1 MQNVSCPSC
10 GANVQFKSHA
20 SVMAVCEYCK
30 STILKDADAVKDL
43 GRMSDVLDDYSP
55 IQIGTA
61 GRFGSQGFT
70 VIGRIQLRYDA
81 GLWNEW
87 YLLFDDGNP
96 AWLSDASG
104 QYTITFEKQDSATLP
119 AFSDIHAGSLYS
131 ILGQTW
137 IASDVRTAQC
147 TGGQGEL
154 PFKVGQGWEA
164 KVADFRNGRNFL
176 TLDYSAPDQ
185 PKVYAGQSVTLDQLK
200 CQFLRD
206 DDTIHDSAGKLR
218 SKVERLGCPSCGSN
232 VDFVPGVTIHIVC
245 PSCRAEVDTTTKTAV
260 VREASRRMQ
269 ANSTTVEL
277 GAKAMIAG
285 SPYQVIGVMK
295 RRDNEG
301 SSWTEYLMHNPGK
314 GFMWL
319 VETDEGWFRAQVLDE
334 WPAWQRGETA
344 SLGNQAYRKECEYNA
359 TVTFAAG
366 AFNWRVHAGDTVR
379 VTEFSLSKKSLAAE
393 LTANELTW
401 SQSTPVPA
409 DQIRAWFGT
418 AVKAEKLPPKTPIL
432 TIAKYFLIGLLTFN
446 FIPLMLE
453 FGHTWKYMLFAS
465 AAIYLPAWG
474 INLMNDERS

>member
-10 GANVQFKSHA
+10 GAHVQFKSHA

-30 STILKDADAVKDL
+30 STLLKEADAVKDI

-55 IQIGTA
+55 IRIGTA
-61 GRFGSQGFT
+61 GRFGSRSFT

-87 YLLFDDGNP
+87 YLLFDDGDP
-96 AWLSDASG
+96 AWLSDACG
-104 QYTITFEKQDSATLP
+104 QYTFTVEKQGAVTLP
-119 AFSDIHAGSLYS
+119 AFDDVHAGSLYG

-154 PFKVGQGWEA
+154 PFKVGQGWVA

-176 TLDYSAPDQ
+176 TLDYSDADR
-185 PKVYAGQSVTLDQLK
+185 PKVYAGQSATPDQLQ

-206 DDTIHDSAGKLR
+206 DDTIRDSAGKFR

-232 VDFVPGVTIHIVC
+232 VDFVPGVTVRIIC
-245 PSCRAEVDTTTKTAV
+245 PSCHAEADTTTRTAIV
-260 VREASRRMQ
+260 QEAARRMQ
-269 ANSTTVEL
+269 ANTTTVEL
-277 GAKAMIAG
+277 GAQAMIAG
-285 SPYQVIGVMK
+285 AHFRVLGVMK
-295 RRDNEG
+295 RRDDEG
-301 SSWTEYLMHNPGK
+301 ASWTEYLMHNPGK

-319 VETDEGWFRAQVLDE
+319 VETGEGWFRAQVLDE
-334 WPAWQRGETA
+334 WPAWNRGETA
-344 SLGNQAYRKECEYNA
+344 VLGNQTYRKQYDYDA

-379 VTEFSLSKKSLAAE
+379 VTEFGFGKKSLAAE

-401 SQSTPVPA
+401 SQSVPVPA

-418 AVKAEKLPPKTPIL
+418 AVKAEKLPPKTPII
-432 TIAKYFLIGLLTFN
+432 TIAEYFLVGLLAFN
-446 FIPLMLE
+446 AIPLMLE
-453 FGHTWKYMLFAS
+453 FGHTWKYVLFAA

-474 INLMNDERS
+474 ISRMNGERS

>member
-30 STILKDADAVKDL
+30 STIIKDADAVKDI

-96 AWLSDASG
+96 AWLSDASD
-104 QYTITFEKQDSATLP
+104 QYTLTFEKQNGALLP
-119 AFSDIHAGSLYS
+119 AFNDIHAGSLYS

-154 PFKVGQGWEA
+154 PFRVGQGWEA
-164 KVADFRNGRNFL
+164 KVADLRNGRNFL
-176 TLDYSAPDQ
+176 TLDYADADR
-185 PKVYAGQSVTLDQLK
+185 PKVYAGQSVTLDQLQ
-200 CQFLRD
+200 CQLLRD
-206 DDTIHDSAGKLR
+206 EDTIRNSSGKLK

-232 VDFVPGVTIHIVC
+232 VNFVPGVTVHIVC
-245 PSCRAEVDTTTKTAV
+245 PSCRAEIDTTTRTAAV
-260 VREASRRMQ
+260 MEASHRMT
-269 ANSTTVEL
+269 ANTTTVEL
-277 GAKAMIAG
+277 GAKATIGG
-285 SPYQVIGVMK
+285 SAYLVIGVMK
-295 RRDNEG
+295 RRDDEG

-319 VETDEGWFRAQVLDE
+319 VETGEGWFRAKVLDE
-334 WPAWQRGETA
+334 WPLWNRDETA
-344 SLGNQAYRKECEYNA
+344 KLGNQTYRKEYEYDA
-359 TVTFAAG
+359 AVTFAAG

-379 VTEFSLSKKSLAAE
+379 VTEFSLGKNSLAAE

-401 SQSTPVPA
+401 SQSAPVSA

-418 AVKAEKLPPKTPIL
+418 EVKAEKLQPKTPIL
-432 TIAKYFLIGLLTFN
+432 SIAKYFMYGLLAFN

-453 FGHTWKYMLFAS
+453 FGHTWKYVLFAA
-465 AAIYLPAWG
+465 AAIYVPAWG
-474 INLMNDERS
+474 ISKMNDERS